1 MTNLFKN
8 ISTLNGVGKKRKELY
23 EKINIDTPFDL
34 LYYFPRNYINYSK
47 PIPIADLTLNDINV
61 VKAKIVKK
69 LPEQFIRKGL
79 VIYKAIA
86 EDFSGEITIV
96 IYNNNFAFDK
106 LNETEEYYFYGKVMG
121 NLWRKELV
129 SPNILD
135 VNSESL
141 ILPIYPLIS
150 GLTSTMIQT
159 NVKEA
164 LNILDKEKFEV
175 LPEKI
180 ILEYNLNDM
189 ICALKNIHFP
199 EDELKLEM
207 AKKRLAFDELLT
219 LQLGMK
225 MFKVR
230 NHSQTGSIMNKNISI
245 DEFSE
250 NLPFTMTT
258 SQKNAIEE
266 ICKDLC
272 GEVPM
277 NRLLQG
283 DVGSGKTVVAAA
295 SMYFSFKNGYQSA
308 LMAPT
313 EILAIQH
320 YNTLMKFFGNFDMKI
335 CLLTGSIANSKKKQ
349 IINSIENGEY
359 DIIVGTH
366 AIIQKNVQFKNLGLV
381 ITDEQHRFGVSQRAS
396 LAQKANFPHK
406 LIMSATPIP
415 RTLALIIYGDLEIT
429 ILKEM
434 PHGRK
439 PIETYAV
446 TGKLRERI
454 YKFIKSKIDE
464 GSQAYIVCP
473 MIEENENDI
482 NSVLSYAQNI
492 ENGFFKD
499 YKIGVLH
506 GQMNSVEK
514 NLVMQNF
521 KENNLNILVSTTVIE
536 VGVDVPNAVVM
547 MVESSDRFGLSQL
560 HQLRGRVGR
569 GDKSSYCIL
578 VTDNPSEET
587 TKRLKI
593 MSTMLDGFEIAEQD
607 LKLRGPGDFF
617 GNKQHG
623 LPKLKIADLLN
634 DIEIINIT
642 KELSVKII
650 NIDENLMSEENKGLR
665 FEVQRLFSK
674 VSEESYN

>member
-1 MTNLFKN
+1 MTNLLKN
-8 ISTLNGVGKKRKELY
+8 ISILNGVGKKRKELY
-23 EKINIDTPFDL
+23 EKINIATPFDL

-47 PIPIADLTLNDINV
+47 PIPIADLSLNDTNV

-69 LPEQFIRKGL
+69 FPEQFIRKGL

-121 NLWRKELV
+121 NLWRKELM

-135 VNSESL
+135 VHSESL
-141 ILPIYPLIS
+141 ILPIYPLIA

-180 ILEYNLNDM
+180 ILGYNLNDM

-225 MFKVR
+225 MFKIR
-230 NHSQTGSIMNKNISI
+230 NHSQTGSVMDERISI

-272 GEVPM
+272 SQVPM

-313 EILAIQH
+313 EILATQH
-320 YNTLMKFFGNFDMKI
+320 YKTLMNFFKNFDMKI
-335 CLLTGSIANSKKKQ
+335 CLLTGSIANLKKKQ
-349 IINSIENGEY
+349 ITNSIENGEY

-492 ENGFFKD
+492 ENGFFKG

-634 DIEIINIT
+634 DIEMINIT
-642 KELSVKII
+642 KELSEKII

>member
-8 ISTLNGVGKKRKELY
+8 ISILNGVGKKRKELY

-47 PIPIADLTLNDINV
+47 PIPIADLSLNDTNV

-106 LNETEEYYFYGKVMG
+106 LNENDEYYFYGKTMG
-121 NLWRKELV
+121 NIWRKELV

-180 ILEYNLNDM
+180 ILKYNLNDM

-258 SQKNAIEE
+258 AQKNAINE
-266 ICKDLC
+266 ICTDLC
-272 GEVPM
+272 NEVPM

-320 YNTLMKFFGNFDMKI
+320 YNTLMNFFKNFDMKI

-349 IINSIENGEY
+349 ITKSIENGEY

-514 NLVMQNF
+514 NLIMQNF

-569 GDKSSYCIL
+569 GDKSSYCVL

-634 DIEIINIT
+634 DIEMINLT
-642 KELSVKII
+642 KELSGEII
-650 NIDENLMSEENKGLR
+650 NMDENLMSEENKGLR